1 MTSLG
6 GGTPPSANA
15 PPPADGP
22 NVQVP
27 PVLHVHMVPE
37 QLQSPEQPA
46 AKVEEV
52 LPPQLSGR
60 AAPRTT
66 MNVTPRDTDQTDC
79 DTFNLFGPS
88 SQKGPGQRPSHGCRT
103 RNVTSN
109 SHAHRSGWRSS
120 LELWEPREPSLAGKR
135 ATWSRLLPV
144 AFLPCW
150 WVAAVDAARK
160 GRDQVTAVLRAGA
173 SWSSGSARGS
183 SERARDAA

>member
-6 GGTPPSANA
+6 GGTPPSANE

-27 PVLHVHMVPE
+27 PVLHVHMGPE

-52 LPPQLSGR
+52 LPPQLTGR
-60 AAPRTT
+60 AAPTTT

-109 SHAHRSGWRSS
+109 SHAHRSGWGS
-120 LELWEPREPSLAGKR
+120 LLGIVGASRTKPGRETGNLVTLVASGLLALLVGGGCRCGAQRARPSHCRAQGRRFLVFRICAG
-135 ATWSRLLPV
+135 LV
-144 AFLPCW
+144 
-150 WVAAVDAARK
+150 
-160 GRDQVTAVLRAGA
+160 RAGA
-173 SWSSGSARGS
+173 
-183 SERARDAA
+183 